1 MADTNTTAAAAP
13 ALQFSATYQSPAN
26 EPFTFS
32 ESLPVPPSSAPGDK
46 SAYLNALRKSINAA
60 QEHIN
65 KELTARMEE
74 DKAKEAAKNGGS
86 STTTATK
93 SAVDEALE
101 EENYGEEA
109 PPSDD

>member
-1 MADTNTTAAAAP
+1 MTDTNSTAAAP
-13 ALQFSATYQSPAN
+13 VLQFSATYQSPAN

-32 ESLPVPPSSAPGDK
+32 ESLPAPPSSGPGDK

-74 DKAKEAAKNGGS
+74 DKAKEAAIAKNG
-86 STTTATK
+86 AAQK

>member
-1 MADTNTTAAAAP
+1 MADTNPTTAAP
-13 ALQFSATYQSPAN
+13 ALHFSATYQSPTN

-32 ESLPVPPSSAPGDK
+32 ESLPAPPSSAPGDK

-74 DKAKEAAKNGGS
+74 DKAKEAAKNGG
-86 STTTATK
+86 TTATK

>member
-1 MADTNTTAAAAP
+1 MTDTNSTAAAPP

-32 ESLPVPPSSAPGDK
+32 ESLPAPPSSGPGDK
-46 SAYLNALRKSINAA
+46 SAYLNALRKSVNAA

-74 DKAKEAAKNGGS
+74 DKAKEAAIANNG
-86 STTTATK
+86 AAAHK

-109 PPSDD
+109 TPSDD

>member
-1 MADTNTTAAAAP
+1 MTYTNSAAAAS

-32 ESLPVPPSSAPGDK
+32 EPLPAPPSSGPGDK
-46 SAYLNALRKSINAA
+46 AAYLNAMRKSINAA

-74 DKAKEAAKNGGS
+74 DKAKEVTKNG
-86 STTTATK
+86 TAPK
-93 SAVDEALE
+93 SVVDEALE

-109 PPSDD
+109 PPTDD